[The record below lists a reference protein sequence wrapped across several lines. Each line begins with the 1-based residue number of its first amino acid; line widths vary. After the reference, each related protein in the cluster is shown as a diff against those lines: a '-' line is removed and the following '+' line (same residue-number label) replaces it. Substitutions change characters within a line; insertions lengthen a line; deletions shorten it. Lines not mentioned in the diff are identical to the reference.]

1 MSHKKHRVPQIV
13 LRASDQY
20 RHYIKCLAAD
30 QGMTVTEFFDEIIKE
45 HAKSNNKPLPPRR
58 WPPETS

>member
-1 MSHKKHRVPQIV
+1 MPYKKHSVPQIV

-20 RHYIKCLAAD
+20 RHWIKCMAAD
-30 QGMTVTEFFDEIIKE
+30 RGMTITEFFDDVIQDY
-45 HAKSNNKPLPPRR
+45 AKKHNKQPPPRR